1 MDTEKSVT
9 NLPQNQQ
16 KQEILRIKRPC
27 LVVADLQ
34 KSLEV
39 YRDILGFRLDYVSE
53 ASPDSYLYKIFEF
66 PESANVTFAALSTED
81 EPRALALTEVKNI
94 AFPQATA
101 PHRIALVVR
110 VEEVT
115 QTINQVAEIGLK
127 IIEPNYFKQPPNL
140 SFTEQAFFDYD
151 GHLIM
156 LYDVTV
162 GN

>member
-1 MDTEKSVT
+1 MKVEKEL
-9 NLPQNQQ
+9 N
-16 KQEILRIKRPC
+16 IKRPC
-27 LVVADLQ
+27 LVVADLE

-53 ASPDSYLYKIFEF
+53 ASSDSYLYKIFEF
-66 PESANVTFAALSTED
+66 PKSAKVTFAALSTEN

-94 AFPQATA
+94 VLPPVNA

-110 VEEVT
+110 VKQVSERIDKLT
-115 QTINQVAEIGLK
+115 QIGLK
-127 IIEPNYFKQPPNL
+127 VIEVNHFKQPPNL

-156 LYDVTV
+156 LYDAKVDD
-162 GN
+162 